1 MKAVSLLFFLLAATS
16 ASAQAPQVERI
27 DVVEYG
33 IYTANAESRESVPGS
48 AAGNLT
54 IEKDIRHVQTTRS
67 VPARRGVEFGFRY
80 VVVGAPAGM
89 AVPFHMVT
97 IFPRAGLKNPATQQ
111 VMIHSEFDRVKMI
124 GTTQYRSYV
133 LDNDW
138 EAVPGVWI
146 FQIWYQG
153 RKLAEQAFT
162 VVKQ

>member
-1 MKAVSLLFFLLAATS
+1 VPFLLVFFAATS

-54 IEKDIRHVQTTRS
+54 IEKDIRLLQTTRN

-80 VVVGAPAGM
+80 VVIGAPVGV

-97 IFPRAGLKNPATQQ
+97 IFPSPGLKNPRQTAD
-111 VMIHSEFDRVKMI
+111 HDRNEFDRTKMI
-124 GTTQYRSYV
+124 GTTQFRSYV

-138 EAVPGVWI
+138 EVVPGVWI
-146 FQIWYQG
+146 FQVWYQG
-153 RKLAEQAFT
+153 RKLAEQKFT
-162 VVKQ
+162 LVKQ